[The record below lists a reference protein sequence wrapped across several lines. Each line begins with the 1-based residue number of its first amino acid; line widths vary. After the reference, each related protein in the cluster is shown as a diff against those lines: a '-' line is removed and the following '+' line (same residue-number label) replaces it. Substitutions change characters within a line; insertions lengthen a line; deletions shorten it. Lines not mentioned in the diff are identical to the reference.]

1 MPYRFA
7 VFLCL
12 WGFVA
17 LINLTLNR
25 LSDLFVLLT
34 SSVIAVTVPPPSETA
49 SPTHST
55 LLSDASNSIS
65 YPSPYDVYSDN
76 MTDYER
82 ILYVQRN
89 YHRFDTEERR
99 RRLSL
104 IVDGLNRNGNH
115 QPREVV
121 FQEMMETGL
130 GNSLLALASSFMVS
144 QLLNASF
151 HVNWRMYHSAF
162 DSPLTNL
169 SSTVGYKTTLPS
181 YSRWKIRWSGCS
193 PKLSALESE
202 PLPALAPEPNL
213 VITAYFDY
221 TKHLFLTP
229 RYDAQLQSLGLAPF
243 FSSPHARLQRTFFA
257 EFPLMT
263 AVRLFFVPKLPLQAL
278 IDQTLRQ
285 AQSFHLIGLQVRM
298 GSGGA
303 DFRDSHRFLRM
314 AALRSFVQLAE
325 NYRVARGIPEDGVK
339 WFLSTDSS
347 EVERNLTATYPGRV
361 VVASGF
367 GRGHSSSE
375 FANRN
380 AFYRAVIDVGVLS
393 RCEYMVL
400 TNHSSFGMI
409 ARMLA
414 PAPLFSIVPAMGY
427 YTCLLQ
433 ARE

>member
-1 MPYRFA
+1 MYG
-7 VFLCL
+7 LC
-12 WGFVA
+12 V
-17 LINLTLNR
+17 
-25 LSDLFVLLT
+25 
-34 SSVIAVTVPPPSETA
+34 
-49 SPTHST
+49 
-55 LLSDASNSIS
+55 
-65 YPSPYDVYSDN
+65 
-76 MTDYER
+76 
-82 ILYVQRN
+82 
-89 YHRFDTEERR
+89 
-99 RRLSL
+99 LSL
-104 IVDGLNRNGNH
+104 LD
-115 QPREVV
+115 
-121 FQEMMETGL
+121 
-130 GNSLLALASSFMVS
+130 
-144 QLLNASF
+144 
-151 HVNWRMYHSAF
+151 
-162 DSPLTNL
+162 
-169 SSTVGYKTTLPS
+169 KTTLPS

-314 AALRSFVQLAE
+314 AALRSFVELAE

-427 YTCLLQ
+427 CACLLQ